1 MAVLGWIA
9 GILVAS
15 VVAAVIVFRASH
27 WPGALVTRFLF
38 NRGGVWL
45 AKRLARHVPGGVTS
59 ERDIAYDA
67 ADPVARLDVHKP
79 ARTKADAR
87 LPVLVWIHGG
97 GFVSGDKSHVA
108 PFLKIFAAEGVV
120 AVGINYALAPE
131 VGYPAPLTHIDAA
144 LAWVQ
149 ASIAGQGGDPARV
162 VLAGDSAGAQ
172 LAAQVAAAVTDAA
185 YAAQL
190 GLKPSLKPQALRG
203 VLLYCGFFDVVSL
216 IRQRGF
222 GGMLVRTLVR
232 AYLGTVDPAD
242 PRLAAYAP
250 AAHVSAAFPPAF
262 ITVGNGDPLDPQSR
276 SLAARLT
283 ALGVSVE
290 TLFYPPDHRPKL
302 RHEYQYDFD
311 GADGPAAFARALAFL
326 MARTGAEAPAPA
338 SA

>member
-1 MAVLGWIA
+1 MLYWIA
-9 GILVAS
+9 GGLLVLA
-15 VVAAVIVFRASH
+15 VAIVIAFRASH

-38 NRGGVWL
+38 NRGGLWL
-45 AKRLARHVPGGVTS
+45 ARRLKRHVPAGVS
-59 ERDIAYDA
+59 SVLDIAYDA
-67 ADPVARLDVHKP
+67 ADPVARLDVHTP
-79 ARTKADAR
+79 AGAAGGAR

-131 VGYPAPLTHIDAA
+131 VRYPAPLAHIDAA

-149 ASIAGQGGDPARV
+149 ANIAAHGGDPARI

-172 LAAQVAAAVTDAA
+172 LTAQYAAAATDAA
-185 YAAQL
+185 YAARL
-190 GLKPSLKPQALRG
+190 GLKPSLEAEALRC

-216 IRQRGF
+216 MRQRGF
-222 GGMLVRTLVR
+222 GGAFVRTLMR

-250 AAHVSAAFPPAF
+250 VTQASAAFPPAF

-276 SLAARLT
+276 ALAARLT

-290 TLFYPPDHRPKL
+290 TLFYPLEHRPRL
-302 RHEYQYDFD
+302 PHEYQYDFE
-311 GADGPAAFARALAFL
+311 GVDGPKAFQRALAFL
-326 MARTGAEAPAPA
+326 KAHTVTTAAAAVAPAR
-338 SA
+338 